1 VSALGHYL
9 EEEGIATVAIAL
21 IRPQAENTKP
31 PRALWVPFELGRPF
45 GPPGDS
51 AFQKRVIL
59 DALRLLERERG
70 PVVIEDFADDDPRAE
85 PDPVWRRPLP
95 PSAAAGGSADSLAAR
110 LEAEIVQLQGAHRLW
125 VAQHGRTTVGLS
137 GLAIGECGRYVAD
150 WLRGKAPPSARE
162 GFSAPLMLR
171 FAVDDVKAYCLEA
184 AAAGAAKP
192 SSRQLGDWFWNETAT
207 GAAIYALREMLL
219 ASKDERLSLIVGNFM
234 VPAARVRE
242 S

>member
-1 VSALGHYL
+1 
-9 EEEGIATVAIAL
+9 
-21 IRPQAENTKP
+21 
-31 PRALWVPFELGRPF
+31 
-45 GPPGDS
+45 
-51 AFQKRVIL
+51 
-59 DALRLLERERG
+59 LLEHEGG
-70 PVVIEDFADDDPRAE
+70 PVVIEDFVDDDPRAE
-85 PDPVWRRPLP
+85 PDPAWRRPLLP
-95 PSAAAGGSADSLAAR
+95 RAAAGGSVDSLAAR
-110 LEAEIVQLQGAHRLW
+110 LGAEIVQLQGAHRLW

-137 GLAIGECGRYVAD
+137 GLAIGECGGYVAD
-150 WLRGKAPPSARE
+150 WLRGKAPPSPRE

-207 GAAIYALREMLL
+207 GAAIHALREVLL
-219 ASKDERLSLIVGNFM
+219 ASEDERLSLIVGNFM